1 MKGMYNMRTPEE
13 MLTLILNVAKKDE
26 RIRAVSMGGSRANKD
41 CSVDVYQDFDIVFF
55 VKDVAPFWDNEEWIA
70 EKFGKPALLH
80 KPDSMELIPPD
91 NDGNY
96 AYLMIFPDG
105 NRIDLQFT
113 SWPYDDDGEPMLLL
127 LDKDGTFPKIQI
139 AEDYWYIKRPTAKQF
154 ADCCNEFHWC
164 LNNVAKGIAR
174 DELPYAL
181 EMLNHYIR
189 DMLMIML
196 EWYVGMN
203 HDFMVSTGKCGKYFK
218 KYLPKTIYEKFMETY
233 SNAEYDSVW
242 KAAFDALYLFGNVAR
257 EIAAKLEFTYD
268 ESEEKGIENYMK
280 QVKSGLTK

>member
-1 MKGMYNMRTPEE
+1 MRTPEE
-13 MLTLILNVAKKDE
+13 MFTLILNVAKEDE

-41 CSVDVYQDFDIVFF
+41 CPVDVYQDFDIVFF
-55 VKDVAPFWDNEEWIA
+55 VKDVEPFWDNEEWIV

-113 SWPYDDDGEPMLLL
+113 SWSYDDDGEPMILL

-139 AEDYWYIKRPTAKQF
+139 AEDFWYIKRPNAKQF

-181 EMLNHYIR
+181 EMLNHYVR

-203 HDFMVSTGKCGKYFK
+203 HGFRVSAGKCGKYFK
-218 KYLPKTIYEKFMETY
+218 KYLPETIYEKFMATY

-242 KAAFDALYLFGNVAR
+242 KAAFDVLYLFGNVAR
-257 EIAAKLEFTYD
+257 EVAAKLDFTYD
-268 ESEEKGIENYMK
+268 ESEEKGIEGYMK
-280 QVKSGLTK
+280 QVKGGLLE

>member
-1 MKGMYNMRTPEE
+1 MRTPEE
-13 MLTLILNVAKKDE
+13 MLTLILNVAKEDE
-26 RIRAVSMGGSRANKD
+26 RIRAVTMGGSRANKN
-41 CSVDVYQDFDIVFF
+41 CPVDVYQDFDIVFF
-55 VKDVAPFWDNEEWIA
+55 VNDVAPFWDNEEWIE
-70 EKFGKPALLH
+70 EKFGKPSLLH

-113 SWPYDDDGEPMLLL
+113 SWSYDDDGEPMILL

-139 AEDYWYIKRPTAKQF
+139 AEDYWYIKRPSAKQF

-174 DELPYAL
+174 DELPYTL
-181 EMLNHYIR
+181 EMLNHYVR

-203 HDFMVSTGKCGKYFK
+203 HEFMVSTGKCRKYFK
-218 KYLPKTIYEKFMETY
+218 KYLPETIYEKFMATY
-233 SNAEYDSVW
+233 SSAEHDSVW

-257 EIAAKLEFTYD
+257 EVAAKLEFTYD

-280 QVKSGLTK
+280 QVKDGLLE